1 MEHRAANI
9 SDTKSSTTGNIMLSS
24 TIENPNVKLIIK
36 GIATLLHSNLLED
49 IEDNKTIVPTS
60 ELYFFDEEKYIKEN
74 PDNFDEER
82 IQLLRKV
89 PSQEDICSF
98 IEALYDIAQFSGEC
112 CVICLIYINRI
123 IALTQMPLIQTSWRP
138 IILISLMVAQKMW
151 DDKYLSNSDFST
163 IYPFFDNK
171 QLNVLEMK
179 FLELIQYNTHI
190 KFSIYTKYYLEL
202 KSLVPDFPL
211 KPMDVFTMA
220 KLEKQSKNMEE
231 NLKKNAKTST
241 DNKEAGENTVY
252 IVN

>member
-82 IQLLRKV
+82 IELLRKI
-89 PSQEDICSF
+89 PTQEDICSF

-123 IALTQMPLIQTSWRP
+123 IALTSMPLLQTSWRP

-171 QLNVLEMK
+171 QLNVFEMK
-179 FLELIQYNTHI
+179 FL
-190 KFSIYTKYYLEL
+190 
-202 KSLVPDFPL
+202 
-211 KPMDVFTMA
+211 
-220 KLEKQSKNMEE
+220 
-231 NLKKNAKTST
+231 
-241 DNKEAGENTVY
+241 
-252 IVN
+252 

>member
-9 SDTKSSTTGNIMLSS
+9 SDIKSSTTGNIMISS

-49 IEDNKTIVPTS
+49 IEDNKTIEPKS

-82 IQLLRKV
+82 IELLRKI

-123 IALTQMPLIQTSWRP
+123 IALTSMPLLQTSWRP

-252 IVN
+252 IIN

>member
-1 MEHRAANI
+1 
-9 SDTKSSTTGNIMLSS
+9 MLSS

-49 IEDNKTIVPTS
+49 IEDNKTIEPKS

-82 IQLLRKV
+82 IELLRKV

-123 IALTQMPLIQTSWRP
+123 IALTSMPLLQTSWRP

-252 IVN
+252 IIN